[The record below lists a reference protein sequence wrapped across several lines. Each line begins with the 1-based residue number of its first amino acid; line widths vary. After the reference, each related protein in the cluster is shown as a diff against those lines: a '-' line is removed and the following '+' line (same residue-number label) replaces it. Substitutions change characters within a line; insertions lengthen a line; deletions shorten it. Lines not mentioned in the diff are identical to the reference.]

1 MHDQHVNVTPLIDI
15 VMCLIIFFLICGKMA
30 HDESLAEI
38 NIPEAQTG
46 ADLNEPRDRVIINVA
61 PRVGGASHDAPEI
74 LIRGQVVTI
83 EKLSDYLKLRA
94 AEEPDLKVVLRAD
107 KDLEYQ
113 YIAPVLMACAEARI
127 KTVNYA
133 TQKP

>member
-30 HDESLAEI
+30 HDESLAEL
-38 NIPEAQTG
+38 NVPEARTG
-46 ADLNEPRDRVIINVA
+46 ADLNEPRDRIIVNVA
-61 PRVGGASHDAPEI
+61 PRAGGTSHDPPDI
-74 LIRGQVVTI
+74 LIHGQVVPI
-83 EKLSDYLKLRA
+83 ERLAEYLKTQA
-94 AEEPDLKVVLRAD
+94 AAQPDLKLILRAD

-113 YIAPVLMACAEARI
+113 YVAPVLMAAAEARI

>member
-30 HDESLAEI
+30 HDENMAEL
-38 NIPEAQTG
+38 NIPQAQTG
-46 ADLNEPRDRVIINVA
+46 ADMNEPRDRLIVNVA
-61 PRVGGASHDAPEI
+61 PRAGGTAHDPPDI
-74 LIRGQVVTI
+74 LIRGQMIPI
-83 EKLSDYLKLRA
+83 EKLADYLKVQS
-94 AEEPDLKVVLRAD
+94 AEQPDLKLILRAD

-113 YIAPVLMACAEARI
+113 YVAPVLMACAEARI